1 MNIKWLGHACFKLT
15 SEKGTVIVTDPFD
28 ESVGYPMPNV
38 KADIV
43 TSSHSHFD
51 HNYFKAVKGN
61 FDIVDTVGEHNIKGI
76 NIKGVNTFHDDEH
89 GAKRGKNIVFVF
101 DIDGIRVCHM
111 GDLGHVLTEKQVEE
125 IGPVDVLLIPVGGY
139 YTIDAKQ
146 AVEVMNQLKPKITIP
161 MHYKT
166 EFINFPIETVDNFLG
181 MTAGKKILSPEM
193 DVKKE
198 DLEGEP
204 KVIALNY
211 QYSV

>member
-166 EFINFPIETVDNFLG
+166 EFINFPIDTADNFLD
-181 MTAGKKILSPEM
+181 MTGGKKILSTEM

-204 KVIALNY
+204 RVVALNY
-211 QYSV
+211 QYFV

>member
-161 MHYKT
+161 MHYKRSLL
-166 EFINFPIETVDNFLG
+166 ISLL
-181 MTAGKKILSPEM
+181 ILW
-193 DVKKE
+193 
-198 DLEGEP
+198 
-204 KVIALNY
+204 ITFWI
-211 QYSV
+211 

>member
-146 AVEVMNQLKPKITIP
+146 AVEVMNQLKHKITIP

-166 EFINFPIETVDNFLG
+166 EFINFPIDTVDNFLN
-181 MTAGKKILSPEM
+181 MTKGKKILSTEV
-193 DVKKE
+193 DITKK

-211 QYSV
+211 QYSM

>member
-1 MNIKWLGHACFKLT
+1 MNIKWLGHSCFKLT

-28 ESVGYPMPNV
+28 ESVGYPMPDV

-61 FDIVDTVGEHNIKGI
+61 FDIVDTVGEHNIKDI
-76 NIKGVNTFHDDEH
+76 KIKGVSTFHDEEQ
-89 GAKRGKNIVFVF
+89 GAKRGKNIVFVV
-101 DIDGIRVCHM
+101 DVDGIKVCHM

-125 IGPVDVLLIPVGGY
+125 IGSVDVLLIPVGGY
-139 YTIDAKQ
+139 YTIDSKQ

-166 EFINFPIETVDNFLG
+166 EFINFPIDTVDNFLN
-181 MTAGKKILSPEM
+181 MTKGKKILSTEV
-193 DVKKE
+193 DITKK

-211 QYSV
+211 QYSM

>member
-1 MNIKWLGHACFKLT
+1 MNIKWLGHACFKIS
-15 SEKGTVIVTDPFD
+15 SERGTIIVTDPFD

-38 KADIV
+38 RADIV

-51 HNYFKAVKGN
+51 HNYFKAIKGN
-61 FDIVDTVGEHNIKGI
+61 FDIVDTVGEHDIKGI
-76 NIKGVNTFHDDEH
+76 KIKGVSTFHDEEQ
-89 GAKRGKNIVFVF
+89 GTKRGKNIVFVF
-101 DIDGIRVCHM
+101 DIDGIKVCHM
-111 GDLGHVLTEKQVEE
+111 GDLGHILTERQIEE
-125 IGPVDVLLIPVGGY
+125 IGSVDVLLIPVGGY

-166 EFINFPIETVDNFLG
+166 ELINFPIDTVDNFLS
-181 MTAGKKILSPEM
+181 MTGGKKISSSQM

-198 DLEGEP
+198 DLGGEP

-211 QYSV
+211 Q

>member
-1 MNIKWLGHACFKLT
+1 MNIKWLGHSCFKLT

-111 GDLGHVLTEKQVEE
+111 GDLGHVLTE
-125 IGPVDVLLIPVGGY
+125 
-139 YTIDAKQ
+139 
-146 AVEVMNQLKPKITIP
+146 
-161 MHYKT
+161 
-166 EFINFPIETVDNFLG
+166 
-181 MTAGKKILSPEM
+181 
-193 DVKKE
+193 
-198 DLEGEP
+198 
-204 KVIALNY
+204 
-211 QYSV
+211 

>member
-1 MNIKWLGHACFKLT
+1 MNIKWLGHACFKIS
-15 SEKGTVIVTDPFD
+15 SERGTIIVTDPFD

-38 KADIV
+38 RADIV

-51 HNYFKAVKGN
+51 HNYFKAIKGN
-61 FDIVDTVGEHNIKGI
+61 FDIVDTVGEHDIKGI
-76 NIKGVNTFHDDEH
+76 KIKGVSTFHDEEQ
-89 GAKRGKNIVFVF
+89 GTKRGKNIVFVF
-101 DIDGIRVCHM
+101 DIDGIKVCHM
-111 GDLGHVLTEKQVEE
+111 GDLGHILTEKQIEE
-125 IGPVDVLLIPVGGY
+125 IGSVDVLLIPVGGY

-166 EFINFPIETVDNFLG
+166 ELINFPIDTVDNFLS
-181 MTAGKKILSPEM
+181 MTGGKKISSSQM

-198 DLEGEP
+198 DLGGEP

-211 QYSV
+211 Q

>member
-1 MNIKWLGHACFKLT
+1 MNIKWLGHACFKIS
-15 SEKGTVIVTDPFD
+15 SERGTIIVTDPFD
-28 ESVGYPMPNV
+28 ESVGYPMPDV
-38 KADIV
+38 RADIV

-51 HNYFKAVKGN
+51 HNYFKAIKGN
-61 FDIVDTVGEHNIKGI
+61 FDIVDTVGEHDIKGI
-76 NIKGVNTFHDDEH
+76 KIKGVSTFHDEEQ
-89 GAKRGKNIVFVF
+89 GTKRGKNIVFVF
-101 DIDGIRVCHM
+101 DIDGIKVCHM
-111 GDLGHVLTEKQVEE
+111 GDLGHILTEKQIEE
-125 IGPVDVLLIPVGGY
+125 IGSVDVLLIPVGGY

-166 EFINFPIETVDNFLG
+166 ELINFPIDTVDNFLS
-181 MTAGKKILSPEM
+181 MTGGKKISSSQM

-211 QYSV
+211 Q

>member
-1 MNIKWLGHACFKLT
+1 MNIKWLGHSCFKLT

-125 IGPVDVLLIPVGGY
+125 IGSVDVLLIPVGGY

-166 EFINFPIETVDNFLG
+166 EFINFPIDTVDNFLN
-181 MTAGKKILSPEM
+181 MTKGKKILSTEV
-193 DVKKE
+193 DITKK

-211 QYSV
+211 QYSM

>member
-1 MNIKWLGHACFKLT
+1 MNIKWLGHSCFKLT
-15 SEKGTVIVTDPFD
+15 AEKGTVIVTDPFD

-166 EFINFPIETVDNFLG
+166 EFINFPIDTVDNFLD
-181 MTAGKKILSPEM
+181 MTGGKKILSPEM

-204 KVIALNY
+204 IVVALNY

>member
-166 EFINFPIETVDNFLG
+166 EFINFPIDTVDNFLN
-181 MTAGKKILSPEM
+181 MTKGKKILSTEV
-193 DVKKE
+193 DITKK

-204 KVIALNY
+204 KIIALNY
-211 QYSV
+211 QYSM

>member
-1 MNIKWLGHACFKLT
+1 MNIKWLGHSCFKLT

-51 HNYFKAVKGN
+51 HNYFKAVKGK

-166 EFINFPIETVDNFLG
+166 EFINFPIDTVDNFLD
-181 MTAGKKILSPEM
+181 MTKGKKILSTEV
-193 DVKKE
+193 DITKK

-211 QYSV
+211 QYSM